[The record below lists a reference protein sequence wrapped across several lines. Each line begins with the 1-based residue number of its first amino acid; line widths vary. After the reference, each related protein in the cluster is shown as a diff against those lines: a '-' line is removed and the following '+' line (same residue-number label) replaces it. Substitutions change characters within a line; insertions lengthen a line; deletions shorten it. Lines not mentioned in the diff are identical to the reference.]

1 VNETFQGANYAGF
14 TTTAGAAKTRGG
26 RIAKIVVLSAI
37 TGNITIY
44 DNPTA
49 ASGPVLYASA
59 ANPPIGT
66 ILVIDIPAKFGMWV
80 VPGSAGSFNV
90 VYS

>member
-1 VNETFQGANYAGF
+1 MDTFSGANYAGF

-26 RIAKIVVLSAI
+26 RVAKIVVLAAV

-44 DNPTA
+44 DNPSA
-49 ASGPVLYASA
+49 ASGPVIFASA
-59 ANPPIGT
+59 ANPAIGT
-66 ILVIDIPAKFGMWV
+66 VIPIDIPAKFGMWV
-80 VPGSAGSFNV
+80 VPGSAGAFNV